1 MKSSEELT
9 SRARQL
15 ATELWDELKWESRSE
30 GWGGFWTLKDEQ
42 RRGTLFGLAASALGF
57 LSQYAGER
65 SQWFE
70 RARIAWESHGG
81 QASLETGAASL
92 AEILN
97 LWAENVD
104 RGVVAIVGAEAS
116 NVRAIA
122 STDLME
128 QVHALVKERG
138 VHPAAA
144 IVLAGAALETALR
157 GAVEELGLQ
166 VLGQPGISAYAKALR
181 DANVFGKQEM
191 KDVESMAGMR
201 NFAAHGE
208 FEKFDERNAVLMEQ
222 QVNLFLAQL
231 AEKLGD

>member
-1 MKSSEELT
+1 MKSSDELV

-15 ATELWDELKWESRSE
+15 AVELWDELEWESRSE
-30 GWGGFWTLKDEQ
+30 GWGGFWKLKDE
-42 RRGTLFGLAASALGF
+42 RRKGTLFGLAAGALGF
-57 LSQYAGER
+57 LSQYAGEG

-70 RARIAWESHGG
+70 RARIAWESNAGNS
-81 QASLETGAASL
+81 SLETGGASL
-92 AEILN
+92 AETLK
-97 LWAENVD
+97 LWADEVD
-104 RGVVAIVGAEAS
+104 RGVAAVLGAEAS

-128 QVHALVKERG
+128 QVHALVQERG
-138 VHPAAA
+138 VHPAAS

-157 GAVEELGLQ
+157 GAVDELGLQ
-166 VLGQPGISAYAKALR
+166 VTGQPGISAYAKALR

-191 KDVESMAGMR
+191 KDVEAMGGMR

-208 FEKFDERNAVLMEQ
+208 FEKFDGRNAILMEQ